1 MATIWGPLDLQ
12 NPLIEI
18 RILTILPGRP
28 NHTIRCQLE
37 KSTLTSHS
45 KYTALSYCWGDVT
58 ETTNIFVDD
67 VAVAITVNLADALW
81 QLRRLEICRV

>member
-28 NHTIRCQLE
+28 NHTIRCRLE

-45 KYTALSYCWGDVT
+45 KYTALSYCWGDVR

-67 VAVAITVNLADALW
+67 VAVAITVNLANALW
-81 QLRRLEICRV
+81 QLRRLEIY